1 MENMNTP
8 ESDEEKDRVLR
19 LADDIRAGRVDADV
33 AQIVKNGKFTRAQA
47 DEALELVNEKLRLH
61 VKFSEDLALL
71 WKTWG
76 EREQAKG
83 RPERELTLGQFLGES
98 GLKRDWLRM
107 IGYTLAPIEIVSPL
121 SAERDPGMP
130 NVPTP
135 KEAGLPDFQAS
146 PRSAL
151 FAPKGVPQPILD
163 RLADALEKALG
174 DDSVRKRLL
183 DIGDDIPGNANRGQ
197 PPLAAVVKSDIAS
210 WTAFRN
216 ASVN

>member
-1 MENMNTP
+1 
-8 ESDEEKDRVLR
+8 V
-19 LADDIRAGRVDADV
+19 
-33 AQIVKNGKFTRAQA
+33 
-47 DEALELVNEKLRLH
+47 DEAFELVNEKLRLM
-61 VKFSEDLALL
+61 VKFSEDLAQLSEA
-71 WKTWG
+71 WV

-107 IGYTLAPIEIVSPL
+107 IGYMLAPIEVVGPL
-121 SAERDPGMP
+121 VRAGTVKAYAIASAERDSAMP

-163 RLADALEKALG
+163 RLADALDKALD

-183 DIGDDIPGNANRGQ
+183 DIGDDIPGDANRGQ
-197 PPLAAVVKSDIAS
+197 PPLAAVVKSEIAR
-210 WTAFRN
+210 WPAFRN

>member
-1 MENMNTP
+1 MNTP
-8 ESDEEKDRVLR
+8 ENDEEKDRLLIMR
-19 LADDIRAGRVDADV
+19 LADDISARKVDADV
-33 AQIVKNGKFTRAQA
+33 DQIVKDGKFTRAQV
-47 DEALELVNEKLRLH
+47 DEALELVNEKLRLM
-61 VKFSEDLALL
+61 VKFSEDVAQLFEA
-71 WKTWG
+71 WV

-83 RPERELTLGQFLGES
+83 RPERELTLGKFLGGS

-130 NVPTP
+130 NVPTT
-135 KEAGLPDFQAS
+135 KEAELPDLQAL